1 MSDNLIISIL
11 TVDCEWSPYSN
22 WTDCSMTCGGGVEMT
37 SRSIVQSALF
47 GGKNCAGD
55 AFKTEKCNREP
66 CPGMT

>member
-1 MSDNLIISIL
+1 
-11 TVDCEWSPYSN
+11 
-22 WTDCSMTCGGGVEMT
+22 MTCGGGVKMT
-37 SRSIVQSALF
+37 SRSIVQPALY